1 MEIKIKY
8 RDETTRRLQ
17 KIDHGDW
24 LDLAAN
30 EDVEFKA
37 GDYKMIDLGVA
48 MKLPEDYEAIM
59 TPRSSTFKHWGLLQT
74 NSLGV
79 IDHSYQGN
87 NDFWRFPALAT
98 MDCFIKKGDR
108 ICQFRIQK
116 RMPDLIFEEVKNLEA
131 PDRGGFG
138 STGKN

>member
-24 LDLAAN
+24 LDLAAD

-37 GDYKMIDLGVA
+37 GEYKMIDLGVA

-98 MDCFIKKGDR
+98 RDCFIKKGDR

-116 RMPDLIFEEVKNLEA
+116 RMPDIIFEEVKNLEA